1 MNAGKEDKDKKKK
14 GGKPKL
20 NKDLESKDSDSTS
33 ELHTDSSLEIEDYAN
48 NKVFQ
53 EQLKIKVSAAVK
65 QYKNSIRPI
74 LREVPDYKT
83 ELDVAN
89 ATSLFDCY
97 L

>member
-14 GGKPKL
+14 GAKPGVKPKL
-20 NKDLESKDSDSTS
+20 NKDLESKDSNSTS
-33 ELHTDSSLEIEDYAN
+33 ELHTDSSLEIEDFAN

-83 ELDVAN
+83 
-89 ATSLFDCY
+89 
-97 L
+97 